1 MTGIGNASIALFAG
15 LEKGIMGIVLQP
27 YRGAINSGVK
37 GFGKGIVKGAIGFV
51 VKPVTGAFDFV
62 AFTSE
67 GIKNQVQMFRDKPNN
82 TRIRP
87 PRVFYDEE
95 QYYKSYKKYHSEIV

>member
-1 MTGIGNASIALFAG
+1 MTGIGNAVLALFNG
-15 LEKGIMGIVLQP
+15 FEKGITGIVLQP

-37 GFGKGIVKGAIGFV
+37 GFGKGIVKGAI
-51 VKPVTGAFDFV
+51 AFDFV